1 MSDFGVASS
10 IDLPT
15 IVSEGKSYEYYNY
28 FTPIYTSHQTIFQQQ
43 THMLDM
49 HADKHSNYSEENTF
63 WPKRPRSNSPSSGSR
78 TPGCLSQ
85 RHMPQHGCYQLNL
98 PYTNEELQITSSF
111 KTGGSYI
118 EPLVPVQMEDF
129 NRLHDHD
136 GIPIVRGVKRRNTA
150 NKKERRRTQSINAA
164 FQDLRDRIPNVPADT
179 KLSKI
184 KTLRLAT
191 SYISYLTG
199 VLETDEPA
207 IGFRAELAGS
217 GMRCSRQ
224 SIVRNI
230 NQIHRLD
237 SIISQE
243 PQSPIKQLD
252 TSEEGSS
259 PVQGTMKKTK
269 GRTGW
274 PQHVWALELKQEQ
287 NL

>member
-1 MSDFGVASS
+1 
-10 IDLPT
+10 
-15 IVSEGKSYEYYNY
+15 
-28 FTPIYTSHQTIFQQQ
+28 
-43 THMLDM
+43 ML
-49 HADKHSNYSEENTF
+49 
-63 WPKRPRSNSPSSGSR
+63 
-78 TPGCLSQ
+78 
-85 RHMPQHGCYQLNL
+85 
-98 PYTNEELQITSSF
+98 LQISSAVTNF
-111 KTGGSYI
+111 VTFHMIGGSYV

-207 IGFRAELAGS
+207 IGFRAELAGT

-224 SIVRNI
+224 SVVRNN
-230 NQIHRLD
+230 NQIHRMD

-252 TSEEGSS
+252 TSAVSYNIHAIYLYS
-259 PVQGTMKKTK
+259 AYVRKTIPK
-269 GRTGW
+269 
-274 PQHVWALELKQEQ
+274 
-287 NL
+287 